1 MRVVSCFIKTFKENV
16 RDWKILILV
25 LTLGPFFIFI
35 MYLYLSG
42 TGVPSYTVAVTNLDT
57 EGVYASEFIG
67 NLESLKNTD
76 GSVMLKVSLV
86 EGAEKGRQMIRNR
99 DADVLITIPPDFSA
113 SFEKYLRTREGKIS
127 ALINYGDQSN
137 LKYMTAASLVDFV
150 AYSYVAEQTGTESPV
165 EIKYESVTSGK
176 ELREFDLYVPA
187 LFVLSLIMVLF
198 SAAATLVRE
207 VEKGTIVRLKLS
219 RLSSLEYMSAVS
231 LNQLLI
237 GTACLA
243 LTFLSALAVG
253 YETKGSLMLFLLVGA
268 ATCFSVIA
276 ISIITACFIE
286 NMFGLLTIGCFPFFI
301 LMFFS
306 DCFMPLPKINLFA
319 IAGNQL
325 YVNDILPTA
334 IATRAFSKILTFNA
348 SFSDVAFEFVCII
361 VLSCVYFSIGA
372 WLFNRKH
379 LSRK

>member
-1 MRVVSCFIKTFKENV
+1 MRMASCFIKTFKENV

-25 LTLGPFFIFI
+25 LTFAPFFIVL
-35 MYLYLSG
+35 MYLYSTG
-42 TGVPSYTVAVTNLDT
+42 TGAPSYAVAVVNLDG
-57 EGVYASEFIG
+57 EGIRANELIAKLQS
-67 NLESLKNTD
+67 LEND
-76 GSVMLKVSLV
+76 GGGTMLRVSVID
-86 EGAEKGRQMIRNR
+86 EIEKGKRMIQNRN
-99 DADVLITIPPDFSA
+99 ADVLIVIPQDFSE
-113 SFEKYLRTREGKIS
+113 SFENYLRTRSGAIS
-127 ALINYGDQSN
+127 PLVNYGDESN
-137 LKYMTAASLVDFV
+137 IKYLTASSLSDYV
-150 AYSYVAEQTGTESPV
+150 AYTYIAEKTGVESPI
-165 EIKYESVTSGK
+165 EIRYESVNTGK
-176 ELREFDLYVPA
+176 PLREFDLYVPA
-187 LFVLSLIMVLF
+187 LLVFSLIMILF

-207 VEKGTIVRLKLS
+207 VEKGTIMRI
-219 RLSSLEYMSAVS
+219 RLSLLSPLEFMGAVS

-243 LTFLSALAVG
+243 LTFLTALLVG
-253 YETKGSLMLFLLVGA
+253 YETEGSVPLLLLVGV
-268 ATCFSVIA
+268 ATCFSVVA

-286 NMFGLLTIGCFPFFI
+286 SMFGLLTVGCFPFFI

-306 DCFMPLPKINLFA
+306 DCFMPLPKIDLFS

-348 SFSDVAFEFVCII
+348 SFSDIAFEFVCII